1 MAQIMKYDFSKT
13 ESQSLVCDVFEY
25 VASAPVETAEAKICK
40 TGIMLHLRDLLSCL
54 EADEHPTD

>member
-1 MAQIMKYDFSKT
+1 MAQIIKFDFSKT
-13 ESQSLVCDVFEY
+13 ESHALVCDIFEY

-54 EADEHPTD
+54 EADE